1 MKIKVNGRVSEGVVL
16 FNLEAGRVYKDPE
29 GLYVMACDE
38 DYVVVLE
45 NGSLVEIAINY
56 NDTDLF
62 MEVEAVLE
70 VQSE

>member
-1 MKIKVNGRVSEGVVL
+1 MKIEVNGKTSQGVVP

-45 NGSLVEIAINY
+45 NGTLVEIAINY

-62 MEVEAVLE
+62 VEVEAILKVVYE
-70 VQSE
+70 